1 MGILTYILLV
11 VGFILLIK
19 GAGYFVDGASAIAG
33 KLHISPMIVGL
44 TIVSLGTSAPEAVVS
59 IIAALEGNGDMVIG
73 NVIGSNI
80 INISLML
87 GITVLVSPI
96 IVQKDTQTRE
106 IPYSLIAAV
115 LVLIFMSDRL
125 LFSAEA
131 SAIGRIDG
139 IILLA
144 GIALFLYYTFVKARR
159 TRESTM
165 DDEAKTAGNDS
176 SWTKNIALFVIGL
189 AGIVFGGDL
198 VVDSASS
205 IALSLGMSQALVGLT
220 IVAIGT
226 SLPELTTSVS
236 AAMKGEAD
244 MAFGNLIGSNIFNIM
259 FVLGLSAVISPLGV
273 SGSLFTDV
281 WVLIFI
287 SAVLMIIALWKNQL
301 SRITGGIL
309 VSMYI
314 IYLVYIIIRG

>member
-1 MGILTYILLV
+1 MTYILLV

-33 KLHISPMIVGL
+33 KLHISSMIVGL

-73 NVIGSNI
+73 NVIGSSI

-165 DDEAKTAGNDS
+165 DDEAKAAGNDS

-220 IVAIGT
+220 IIAIGT

>member
-1 MGILTYILLV
+1 MTYILLI

-33 KLHISPMIVGL
+33 KLHISPLIVGL

-73 NVIGSNI
+73 NIVGSNI

-87 GITVLVSPI
+87 GVTVLISPLI
-96 IVQKDTQTRE
+96 IERETQTRE
-106 IPYSLIAAV
+106 IPYSLAAAV
-115 LVLIFMSDRL
+115 LLLIFMSDQL
-125 LFSAEA
+125 LFSAES

-144 GIALFLYYTFVKARR
+144 GIVLFLYYIFVKARR
-159 TRESTM
+159 TKEATQ
-165 DDEAKTAGNDS
+165 DEEAKKAGNDT
-176 SWTKNIALFVIGL
+176 SWLKNIALFIIGL

-198 VVDSASS
+198 VVDNASS

-226 SLPELTTSVS
+226 SLPELTTSIS
-236 AAMKGEAD
+236 AARKGEAG
-244 MAFGNLIGSNIFNIM
+244 MALGNLIGSNIFNIF
-259 FVLGLSAVISPLGV
+259 FVLGISSVISPLSV
-273 SGSLFTDV
+273 SGSLFTDT

-287 SAVLMIIALWKNQL
+287 SVILVILALWKGKL
-301 SRITGGIL
+301 SRTSGGIL
-309 VSMYI
+309 ILLYV
-314 IYLVYIIIRG
+314 IYFVYIIIRG

>member
-1 MGILTYILLV
+1 MTYILLI

-33 KLHISPMIVGL
+33 KLHISPLIVGL

-73 NVIGSNI
+73 NIVGSNI

-87 GITVLVSPI
+87 GVTVLISPLI
-96 IVQKDTQTRE
+96 IERETQTRE
-106 IPYSLIAAV
+106 IPYSLAAAV
-115 LVLIFMSDRL
+115 LLLIFMSDQL
-125 LFSAEA
+125 LFSAES

-144 GIALFLYYTFVKARR
+144 GIVLFLYYIFVKARR
-159 TRESTM
+159 TKEATQ
-165 DDEAKTAGNDS
+165 DEEAKKAGNDT
-176 SWTKNIALFVIGL
+176 SWLKNIALFIIGL

-198 VVDSASS
+198 VVDNASS

-226 SLPELTTSVS
+226 SLPELTTSIS
-236 AAMKGEAD
+236 AARKGEAG
-244 MAFGNLIGSNIFNIM
+244 MALGNLIGSNIFNIF
-259 FVLGLSAVISPLGV
+259 FVLGISSVISPLSV
-273 SGSLFTDV
+273 SGSLFTDT

-287 SAVLMIIALWKNQL
+287 SVILVILALWKGKL
-301 SRITGGIL
+301 SRTSGGIFIL
-309 VSMYI
+309 LYV
-314 IYLVYIIIRG
+314 IYFVYIIIRG

>member
-1 MGILTYILLV
+1 MTYILLI

-33 KLHISPMIVGL
+33 KLHISPLIVGL
-44 TIVSLGTSAPEAVVS
+44 TIVSLGTSAPEVVVS

-73 NVIGSNI
+73 NIVGSNI

-87 GITVLVSPI
+87 GVTVLISPLI
-96 IVQKDTQTRE
+96 IERETQTRE
-106 IPYSLIAAV
+106 IPYSLAAAV
-115 LVLIFMSDRL
+115 LLLIFMSDQL
-125 LFSAEA
+125 LFSAES

-144 GIALFLYYTFVKARR
+144 GIVLFLYYIFVKARR
-159 TRESTM
+159 TKEATQ
-165 DDEAKTAGNDS
+165 DEEAKKAGNDT
-176 SWTKNIALFVIGL
+176 SWLKNIALFIIGL

-198 VVDSASS
+198 VVDNASS

-226 SLPELTTSVS
+226 SLPELTTSIS
-236 AAMKGEAD
+236 AARKGEAG
-244 MAFGNLIGSNIFNIM
+244 MALGNLIGSNIFNIF
-259 FVLGLSAVISPLGV
+259 FVLGISSVISPLSV
-273 SGSLFTDV
+273 SGSLFTDT

-287 SAVLMIIALWKNQL
+287 SVILVILALWKGKL
-301 SRITGGIL
+301 SRTSGGIFIL
-309 VSMYI
+309 LYV
-314 IYLVYIIIRG
+314 IYFVYIIIRG

>member
-1 MGILTYILLV
+1 MTYILLV